1 MKRFLLLTLCGIT
14 CASTAFTRGAGWIA
28 IANDRTGHF
37 GCTFVDQGFIVQV
50 YIFHYFTDGSTAS
63 KWMLDVT
70 EAGWTHLGDL
80 KHFELVIGTSITGV
94 SVSYEA
100 CLQGT
105 FRLMTVNFFGSNADP
120 CGLIGIVAAPAKYG
134 VRSKDC
140 AENVHY
146 IPGGEARV
154 NPVPGCWCGTPPSP
168 VESTTWG
175 KVKALY
181 R

>member
-1 MKRFLLLTLCGIT
+1 MMRLLVVLTVLVVLMPGV
-14 CASTAFTRGAGWIA
+14 AFGQGWIMVFSDPSA
-28 IANDRTGHF
+28 TDCN
-37 GCTFVDQGFIVQV
+37 
-50 YIFHYFTDGSTAS
+50 FTDTGGLIDAYVWHMYSPGATAS
-63 KWMLDVT
+63 EWMLNVINV
-70 EAGWTHLGDL
+70 GWTHLFDTPD
-80 KHFELVIGTSITGV
+80 FDLVIGKSVDGV
-94 SVSYEA
+94 AVGYEA
-100 CLQGT
+100 CLQGD